1 MENGS
6 GGFLSNL
13 TFVGGN
19 FGYSPPFHLASLS
32 IGHASN
38 IM

>member
-6 GGFLSNL
+6 GGFLTNL

-19 FGYSPPFHLASLS
+19 FGYVFSVSARLAGL
-32 IGHASN
+32 
-38 IM
+38 